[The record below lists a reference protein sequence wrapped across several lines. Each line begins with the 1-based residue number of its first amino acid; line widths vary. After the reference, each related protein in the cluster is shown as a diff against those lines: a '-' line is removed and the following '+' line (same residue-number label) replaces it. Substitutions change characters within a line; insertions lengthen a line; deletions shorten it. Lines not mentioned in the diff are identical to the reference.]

1 MAATQMSLYAFQA
14 EVTSC
19 SMLAIQQECRSKC
32 NEDFLFLSARKAP
45 AIILI
50 LSSPKG
56 SYYSIYIN
64 SLGLLHFIH
73 TGQRK
78 KSIKLLE
85 ECREM
90 CSVMAQRLH

>member
-1 MAATQMSLYAFQA
+1 MAATQMSLCAFQA

-50 LSSPKG
+50 LCSPEG

-64 SLGLLHFIH
+64 SPGLLHFVH

-85 ECREM
+85 EW
-90 CSVMAQRLH
+90 Q